1 MLRTIQYIPG
11 AVWTEDEK
19 KKKKDTHT
27 KEVRYCLLILGNNI
41 REKKQDI

>member
-19 KKKKDTHT
+19 KKKKKKRHTH
-27 KEVRYCLLILGNNI
+27 KRGKVLSANI
-41 REKKQDI
+41 RE